1 MTRTDLRIQRDGE
14 IHTTLNL
21 LKESRRI
28 TTRRGVTR
36 ILSRFQSLI
45 TRAALRDMKI
55 SSIAGT
61 AIIQEE
67 EVAEIIIIIMEIDDM
82 AASMTPSKTKRDAQ
96 RPILVSMK
104 VL

>member
-1 MTRTDLRIQRDGE
+1 M
-14 IHTTLNL
+14 
-21 LKESRRI
+21 RI
-28 TTRRGVTR
+28 TTRKGVTR
-36 ILSRFQSLI
+36 ILSRFQSLF
-45 TRAALRDMKI
+45 TRAAIRDMTT

-67 EVAEIIIIIMEIDDM
+67 EVAGIIIILMEIDGT
-82 AASMTPSKTKRDAQ
+82 AASMTHSKTKRDAQ

>member
-1 MTRTDLRIQRDGE
+1 MRRT
-14 IHTTLNL
+14 TTN
-21 LKESRRI
+21 K
-28 TTRRGVTR
+28 GVIR
-36 ILSRFQSLI
+36 ILNRFLSLI
-45 TRAALRDMKI
+45 TRTAIRDLTI

-67 EVAEIIIIIMEIDDM
+67 VVAAIIIILMDKDDT
-82 AASMTPSKTKRDAQ
+82 APSMTPSKTKRDAQ

>member
-1 MTRTDLRIQRDGE
+1 M
-14 IHTTLNL
+14 
-21 LKESRRI
+21 
-28 TTRRGVTR
+28 
-36 ILSRFQSLI
+36 
-45 TRAALRDMKI
+45 RAAIRDMTI

-67 EVAEIIIIIMEIDDM
+67 EVAVIIIILMDIDGM
-82 AASMTPSKTKRDAQ
+82 AASMTPSKTMRDGQ